1 MRVKIP
7 MSFDIGVINDIGN
20 VRKMN
25 EDSIFYASNKNMGA
39 FMVADGM
46 GGLDGGEVAS
56 GIAVDTMKKWWKKNQ
71 NTKKDT
77 SALMMEVSALFF
89 EINQRVL
96 EQSAN
101 NGTRMGTTCTAVV
114 VSNEEMIIA
123 HVGDSRLYQI
133 RNGKLMQLTEDMNL
147 YAYYETYKDMAPEV
161 NSKSNKH
168 ILTDFMGQKPN
179 VSVSLKK
186 RDIYSGD
193 IIILCSDGFYNYID
207 MDRVVF
213 NSAQAG
219 ESMQVTADFW
229 LKAVKNGAAKD
240 NISAVAVKY
249 NG

>member
-1 MRVKIP
+1 
-7 MSFDIGVINDIGN
+7 
-20 VRKMN
+20 
-25 EDSIFYASNKNMGA
+25 
-39 FMVADGM
+39 
-46 GGLDGGEVAS
+46 
-56 GIAVDTMKKWWKKNQ
+56 
-71 NTKKDT
+71 
-77 SALMMEVSALFF
+77 
-89 EINQRVL
+89 
-96 EQSAN
+96 
-101 NGTRMGTTCTAVV
+101 MGTTCTAVV